1 MGSVT
6 TSDAGCWL
14 LLVDMT
20 DLVDRL
26 IIVISGPGGVGKG
39 TIVDRLLDRDP
50 KLWLSQSWTTRAR
63 RPGEAAG
70 AYHFTDPEQ
79 FRAHVA
85 AGGFLEWVEFLDYLQ
100 GTPVPTPPDG
110 HDVVFEIDVH
120 GAHQISEH
128 YADALLLFVVAPS
141 VAAQEERLRG
151 RGDPAE
157 KIEARLAKA
166 AEETAMASEIGM
178 QFVVNDDLE
187 RAISEIEELIEA
199 TRRSRRSR
207 DLGW

>member
-1 MGSVT
+1 
-6 TSDAGCWL
+6 
-14 LLVDMT
+14 MT

-151 RGDPAE
+151 
-157 KIEARLAKA
+157 
-166 AEETAMASEIGM
+166 
-178 QFVVNDDLE
+178 
-187 RAISEIEELIEA
+187 EA
-199 TRRSRRSR
+199 TLRRRLRLVLRRPQRRPRWRLKSACSSWSMTISSGRFLRSRS
-207 DLGW
+207 